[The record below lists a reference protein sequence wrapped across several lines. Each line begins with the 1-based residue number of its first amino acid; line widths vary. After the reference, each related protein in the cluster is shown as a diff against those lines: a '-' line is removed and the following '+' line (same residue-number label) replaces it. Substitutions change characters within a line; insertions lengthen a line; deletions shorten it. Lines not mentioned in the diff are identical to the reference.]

1 MLKITENDREEME
14 KMATSSFDKTFYIDK
29 PDIIERLRDIME
41 SDGEGEKN
49 FYGTYTQADRDR
61 SEAILEQYLSH
72 SRA

>member
-14 KMATSSFDKTFYIDK
+14 KLATSSFDKTFYIDK
-29 PDIIERLRDIME
+29 PETIERLYGIME

-61 SEAILEQYLSH
+61 SDAILERYLSH
-72 SRA
+72 YRA